1 MTQARKQ
8 SSHRCSVLEDF
19 AGCAAYIHPSKSSHI
34 QPFALPFLD
43 AGRGSTIIGDRVTAH
58 GCQVLPSAGQVSGKE
73 VCDRSTF
80 EESRISRW
88 VQVPSLIWLSAISQC
103 ARGQT
108 TPLELRLERSAALVT
123 TCALGCHSR
132 HVIIFRAKTCRT
144 GQPPSQWMHCRGW
157 TAMQVNLCLE
167 ARETCSHGSLCLT
180 KA

>member
-1 MTQARKQ
+1 MLLIYIQANLRIYSRLPYRFWTQAEDLHHRRP
-8 SSHRCSVLEDF
+8 SHR
-19 AGCAAYIHPSKSSHI
+19 PW
-34 QPFALPFLD
+34 
-43 AGRGSTIIGDRVTAH
+43 
-58 GCQVLPSAGQVSGKE
+58 LPSAGQVSGKE

-144 GQPPSQWMHCRGW
+144 GQPPSQWMRCRGW